1 MQAKRE
7 HRDREAVE
15 VSILDALADRS
26 EEGMTVF
33 ELRSHVDV
41 DIDRLETALSDLKQ
55 DDLIEVDENGER
67 TVILPHE
74 SAIGPEAGPDEP
86 SFLDALKRRLGL

>member
-15 VSILDALADRS
+15 VAILDALADRS

-41 DIDRLETALSDLKQ
+41 DIDRLETALGDLKQ

-67 TVILPHE
+67 TVILPE
-74 SAIGPEAGPDEP
+74 ASAIGPEAEPDEP
-86 SFLDALKRRLGL
+86 SLVEELKRRLGL